1 MMKSQED
8 RTREDGSLCI
18 VAAEESKSSRNF
30 GGHVITSSHALSSNF
45 FPLTPTTM
53 NRP

>member
-1 MMKSQED
+1 MMKSQGD
-8 RTREDGSLCI
+8 SFPCI
-18 VAAEESKSSRNF
+18 VAAEGSKSSRNF

-45 FPLTPTTM
+45 FPLTPITM